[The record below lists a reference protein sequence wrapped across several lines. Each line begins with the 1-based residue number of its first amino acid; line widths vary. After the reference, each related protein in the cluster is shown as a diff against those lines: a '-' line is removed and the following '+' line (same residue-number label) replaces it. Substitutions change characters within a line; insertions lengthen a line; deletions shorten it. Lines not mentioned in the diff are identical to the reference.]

1 MKRTRRA
8 ASCEGGDE
16 TSSRGYGIIGNLN
29 ERSGNATAERLA
41 VGVRVAGPIDEVS
54 NGSHGPVVR

>member
-41 VGVRVAGPIDEVS
+41 VGVRVAGPIDD
-54 NGSHGPVVR
+54 G